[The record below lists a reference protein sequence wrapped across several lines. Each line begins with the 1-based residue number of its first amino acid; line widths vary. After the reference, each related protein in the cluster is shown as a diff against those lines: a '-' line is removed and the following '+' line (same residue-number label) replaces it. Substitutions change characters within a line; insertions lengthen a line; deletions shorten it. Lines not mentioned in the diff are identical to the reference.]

1 MKNNPDNVTVAPLK
15 NKQSVAEAQSVMS
28 ALADTCPAHKTKYQR
43 LRVVY
48 LDHASR
54 SYPTM
59 DGTIDGG
66 QLPERGRGG
75 AGIDD

>member
-15 NKQSVAEAQSVMS
+15 NKQLIAEAQAIMA
-28 ALADTCPAHKTKYQR
+28 ALADTCRDDIHQST
-43 LRVVY
+43 RVEY
-48 LDHASR
+48 SDRASR
-54 SYPTM
+54 SYMTM
-59 DGTIDGG
+59 DGTIDGS